1 MNGTISV
8 NRGFEMKKTGLEL
21 FLSPI
26 FLSLILFFSPT
37 VIFAGEIDSASFHP
51 QIEGTIRAKYEYNTS
66 LNASRF
72 QVRNARFSVNGNFNS
87 LVSYKTE
94 IDLSDEGQTKMLDA
108 YIRLQPQKW
117 FTFTIGQQKI
127 PFSTDNLRPP
137 HLLYFANRSFIGKQL
152 TALRD
157 VGTTLSFVNNKTLP
171 FEFITGLY
179 NGEGLYNQKIW
190 QTSFSYAFR
199 LVLHPFENLHF
210 SLNHNSIRPEE
221 MRMNLYDLGGILQL
235 KNWHLETELFY
246 KTYQQ
251 NFFPTTKGFFV
262 FSSYD
267 IYLHNKESIKI
278 IRPLIRY
285 DSMTDNNKGYKSEN
299 GSYESDD
306 MARSRITGGITLCL
320 DKPFLNDI
328 RLNYEQ
334 YFYKKGIQN
343 NDNKFVVEFV
353 LRF

>member
-72 QVRNARFSVNGNFNS
+72 QVRNARFSLNGNFNS
-87 LVSYKTE
+87 IVSYKTE

-117 FTFTIGQQKI
+117 FTFTLGQQKI

-157 VGTTLSFVNNKTLP
+157 VGATLGLFNKKYLP
-171 FEFITGLY
+171 VELYTGLY
-179 NGEGLYNQKIW
+179 NGDGLYNQEEWK
-190 QTSFSYAFR
+190 TSFSFVFR
-199 LVLHPFENLHF
+199 TVLHPAENLQLSF
-210 SLNHNSIRPEE
+210 NYNSIRPEYK
-221 MRMNLYDLGGILQL
+221 RMNLYDVGGYVDVN
-235 KNWHLETELFY
+235 NWHLETEFFY
-246 KTYQQ
+246 KTYED
-251 NFFPTTKGFFV
+251 NFFTPTKGFFI
-262 FSSYD
+262 FSGYD
-267 IYLHNKESIKI
+267 IHPTNQKTVKI
-278 IRPLIRY
+278 IRPLLRY
-285 DSMTDNNKGYKSEN
+285 DYMTDNNKGYKSEIGN
-299 GSYESDD
+299 YVINDV
-306 MARSRITGGITLCL
+306 ARSRITGGVTLCM

-328 RLNYEQ
+328 RLNYEK
-334 YFYKKGIQN
+334 YFYKNGIEN
-343 NDNKFVVEFV
+343 KDDKFVIEFV
-353 LRF
+353 VRF